1 MDSGKVIDAR
11 DRFVRLERR
20 REAGPAGNGRH
31 PVEEALEKLRS
42 TGRLDQSDRIKLA
55 RKLGEAAAKLNPRSS
70 KKGAAL
76 IIRRADGDNSSLR
89 PDRFFFH
96 EGNSQPETL
105 AATGATW
112 ARLIEAAARLQ
123 SEAADQEGVGRDSRN
138 RNGLRRILGGTTFL
152 PHSATESAQPNRAV
166 ELLEVA
172 TRHIAKRI
180 ERETRL
186 TELWRN
192 LHDSP
197 FSVHQLDEGE
207 EEPPGPVPQAS
218 KLARRVGVFVSE
230 EMNDRCYFGDIGGT
244 DADTGWSRPTL
255 RIGYLSKIVRIP
267 AFRIPKEFSEK
278 FVNNTDD
285 QYSWDSLTDF
295 FDSETGLYYKLP
307 DVDYSE
313 EIGFGFIEVKVQF
326 VMPLALSVV
335 PDEKDRAR
343 ITICESAHTL
353 PAGILLDA
361 EPLTD
366 YSEID
371 RIYRSGDIDFSMD
384 PYDLYFW
391 MPKYR
396 YNGKFVKDS
405 TLLFYSEHNNN
416 KCHENINYINF
427 DNYRLI
433 MNDIDLSD
441 FDSIEDWKEDDRYG
455 ILFGRDD
462 FVFTPRF
469 EAGPLQSV
477 VRKNSLAYSFLSS
490 HKVRTEETL
499 EYFLLKKSESIA
511 ESGLNYIDALADY
524 IRDI

>member
-1 MDSGKVIDAR
+1 MDSGRVIDAR
-11 DRFVRLERR
+11 DRFERLERH

-42 TGRLDQSDRIKLA
+42 TGRLDQSDRTKLA
-55 RKLGEAAAKLNPRSS
+55 RKLSEAAAKLNPRSS

-96 EGNSQPETL
+96 EGNSHPETL

-197 FSVHQLDEGE
+197 FSVHQLDEGQ
-207 EEPPGPVPQAS
+207 EEPPGPVPEAS
-218 KLARRVGVFVSE
+218 KLARRVGVFISN

-244 DADTGWSRPTL
+244 DSDTDWSRPTL

-267 AFRIPKEFSEK
+267 AFCIPKEFAED
-278 FVNNTDD
+278 FVKDTDD
-285 QYSWDSLTDF
+285 QQSWDALTNF
-295 FDSETGLYYKLP
+295 FDSETGSYNKLP

-313 EIGFGFIEVKVQF
+313 EIGFGFLEVNVQF
-326 VMPLALSVV
+326 IMPLSLSVV
-335 PDEKDRAR
+335 PDEKDRIR
-343 ITICESAHTL
+343 ITIWQSSHTV
-353 PAGILLDA
+353 PAGFLLDT
-361 EPLTD
+361 EPLND
-366 YSEID
+366 YGVID
-371 RIYRSGDIDFSMD
+371 GFYRSGEIDFSID

-396 YNGKFVKDS
+396 YNGNFVKDS
-405 TLLFYSEHNNN
+405 SLLFYSDYNDN
-416 KCHENINYINF
+416 KCHEKNNYIGSH
-427 DNYRLI
+427 NYELI
-433 MNDIDLSD
+433 MNDIDFSD

-455 ILFGRDD
+455 VLFGRDD
-462 FVFTPRF
+462 FVFTSRF
-469 EAGPLQSV
+469 DAGPLQAL
-477 VRKNSLAYSFLSS
+477 VRKNSLAHSFLSS
-490 HKVRTEETL
+490 YKVRTKESL
-499 EYFLLKKSESIA
+499 EDFVLSKSEVIA

-524 IRDI
+524 IKNR